1 MAEGELVLCSP
12 LCFLL
17 AKYSNT
23 AVKLLKSALLD
34 YYDAEVLSE
43 AKRQLLKDVNTVKLQ
58 VGFDLPHIPA
68 RRDGDNRASR
78 EVDDMFNL
86 LTILDEN
93 LSLSKLPS
101 YVSDGPDRMPSTRL
115 YEGDFGVIMAI
126 LEKMENKLNMFGSAL
141 SAISRD
147 VFTLKSKSVQGSA
160 GQVAVARGDV
170 NKEAGGQPSG
180 SVLNIET
187 WPKLPEPAGAPPVT
201 SHGDSSVPL
210 TTSGSVTDV
219 MSVNTAVSGSSE
231 AVVNSVGETQWSV
244 LASTPQGHNN
254 RFAVLATTDDES
266 QDDRPYELVRS
277 QRSVRSAAK
286 RLRQQSA
293 VQNNRQV
300 SQPNGRLQTR
310 VTGQLSAAKLGLWA
324 AKKTIKKAIFC
335 IDNVDLACNE
345 DDIRTYVSSLGVEVF
360 SCFKAKPRR
369 RPHES
374 AEDVSYRNAFRL
386 CVNAADRDRLLKPD
400 SWPDSIRIADWF
412 FQSKNNTD
420 NKEEKRR
427 RIDGSDDD
435 AVQRRQSNGN
445 QNDQCVVTVAA
456 LVTTAAASVEAMDTV
471 SMARAAG
478 SDVSEEQD
486 AGGDQTTIYQY
497 GECQ

>member
-1 MAEGELVLCSP
+1 
-12 LCFLL
+12 
-17 AKYSNT
+17 
-23 AVKLLKSALLD
+23 
-34 YYDAEVLSE
+34 
-43 AKRQLLKDVNTVKLQ
+43 
-58 VGFDLPHIPA
+58 
-68 RRDGDNRASR
+68 
-78 EVDDMFNL
+78 MFNL

-210 TTSGSVTDV
+210 TTSGSALRIT
-219 MSVNTAVSGSSE
+219 SVNTAVSGSSE

-310 VTGQLSAAKLGLWA
+310 VTGQLSAAVLNWVYGLQKRLSRRQFSVLTMLIWLVM
-324 AKKTIKKAIFC
+324 KTIYA
-335 IDNVDLACNE
+335 LMSP
-345 DDIRTYVSSLGVEVF
+345 VSVLK
-360 SCFKAKPRR
+360 CFP
-369 RPHES
+369 
-374 AEDVSYRNAFRL
+374 VL
-386 CVNAADRDRLLKPD
+386 
-400 SWPDSIRIADWF
+400 
-412 FQSKNNTD
+412 
-420 NKEEKRR
+420 
-427 RIDGSDDD
+427 
-435 AVQRRQSNGN
+435 RQSP
-445 QNDQCVVTVAA
+445 DVVLMSLLRMYRTGMHLDYV
-456 LVTTAAASVEAMDTV
+456 
-471 SMARAAG
+471 
-478 SDVSEEQD
+478 
-486 AGGDQTTIYQY
+486 
-497 GECQ
+497 